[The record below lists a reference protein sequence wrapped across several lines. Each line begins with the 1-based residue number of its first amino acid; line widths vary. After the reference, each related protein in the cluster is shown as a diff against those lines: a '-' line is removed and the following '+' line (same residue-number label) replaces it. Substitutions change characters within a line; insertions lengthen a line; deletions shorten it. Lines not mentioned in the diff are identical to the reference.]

1 MKYFYM
7 RHIHYK
13 HPTIGFIVAK
23 LHSICSPECLN
34 LLITRPI
41 LTQFIM
47 YLSHLLDMV
56 CMFILLPIFYP
67 IKKIKKYKKIQKRKY
82 KNTRIHLFES
92 LIRYLVF
99 NHHYNFRFW
108 ADQVDIFG

>member
-1 MKYFYM
+1 MLSRVFKPIDYKTYSNTVYYVFEPLIRYGLYVYIVTYFLP
-7 RHIHYK
+7 HK
-13 HPTIGFIVAK
+13 K
-23 LHSICSPECLN
+23 N
-34 LLITRPI
+34 LKNT
-41 LTQFIM
+41 
-47 YLSHLLDMV
+47 
-56 CMFILLPIFYP
+56 
-67 IKKIKKYKKIQKRKY
+67 KKYKKRKY